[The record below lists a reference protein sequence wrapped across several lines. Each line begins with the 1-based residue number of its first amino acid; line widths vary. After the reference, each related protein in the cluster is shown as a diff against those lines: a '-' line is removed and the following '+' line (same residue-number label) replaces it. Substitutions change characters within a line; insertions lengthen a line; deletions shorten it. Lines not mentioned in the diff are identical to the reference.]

1 MNRAPAFLP
10 RRLVP
15 NGLRLVGDRQPD
27 GRPLPIRMGSTQTDR
42 DNPPRKAYGRGL
54 VSVIPANAGIQFL
67 SQLPA
72 DLGSEI
78 CREFQ
83 VGPRRRKAMDTK
95 RESVEVIDEQG
106 NAATLW
112 RVRYFSRKQHSD
124 SSQTVREIRSELL
137 TEDGEQVNV
146 SGSGYQAVRSRRRF
160 IHRA

>member
-1 MNRAPAFLP
+1 
-10 RRLVP
+10 
-15 NGLRLVGDRQPD
+15 
-27 GRPLPIRMGSTQTDR
+27 
-42 DNPPRKAYGRGL
+42 
-54 VSVIPANAGIQFL
+54 
-67 SQLPA
+67 
-72 DLGSEI
+72 
-78 CREFQ
+78 
-83 VGPRRRKAMDTK
+83 MDTK